1 MKDTYNP
8 NKFTVPFYVFSI
20 YFHIV
25 QQVLEFLCN
34 PDDESRHEERQ
45 QALLELSHAGGL
57 QQVDEEK
64 FLYWV
69 ERAKL

>member
-1 MKDTYNP
+1 M
-8 NKFTVPFYVFSI
+8 
-20 YFHIV
+20 
-25 QQVLEFLCN
+25 LEFLCN